1 MGMAQ
6 MIMKKWKYP
15 NFSPLQLLDK
25 VSEVVSHVRHTQTWY
40 GSIHYLNQ
48 KMMLRKY
55 ISKYLIIGHSLP
67 HLQDDIENVLLDA
80 LEVDFRLQ
88 QALLHG

>member
-1 MGMAQ
+1 MAQ

-25 VSEVVSHVRHTQTWY
+25 VSEVVSHVRHTQPWY

-48 KMMLRKY
+48 KTMLRKC
-55 ISKYLIIGHSLP
+55 ISKYLIFGLSMP
-67 HLQDDIENVLLDA
+67 NLQEDIENILLDA
-80 LEVDFRLQ
+80 LEVDPGLQ